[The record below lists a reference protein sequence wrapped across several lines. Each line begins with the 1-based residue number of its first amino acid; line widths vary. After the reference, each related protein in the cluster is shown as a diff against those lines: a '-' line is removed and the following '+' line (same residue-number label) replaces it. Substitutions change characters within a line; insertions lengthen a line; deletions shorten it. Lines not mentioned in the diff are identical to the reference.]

1 MKKLAVLM
9 MIPALAMLML
19 PAPASANWF
28 YWWGIQGT
36 WEMSA
41 SGSCIHSSKEYE
53 LNTEVF
59 PPTGTPK
66 NWLTAQPGSEVYVG
80 VTVSNGTWNFKP
92 NGEGTYSQRT
102 YATILPGGASSMNG
116 LDVPLEVRVLP
127 PLSVLTPSPVKF
139 TYEITPSGE
148 ITVTELDKD
157 GKPTGIK
164 HIGRISK
171 DMSTVTLL
179 SANDVQKFGLNFQ
192 YTICNTARTLIKVR
206 E

>member
-1 MKKLAVLM
+1 MKKLAVLL
-9 MIPALAMLML
+9 MIPALAMFMV
-19 PAPASANWF
+19 PAMASANWF

-53 LNTEVF
+53 LNAEVF
-59 PPTGTPK
+59 PPTGTLK
-66 NWLTAQPGSEVYVG
+66 NWLTAPPGSDVYVG
-80 VTVSNGTWNFKP
+80 VTVSNGTWNFKA

-102 YATILPGGASSMNG
+102 YATILPGGASTMNG
-116 LDVPLEVRVLP
+116 LAVPLEVRVLP
-127 PLSVLTPSPVKF
+127 PLSVPTPPPVNF

-148 ITVTELDKD
+148 ITVTEVDKD
-157 GKPTGIK
+157 GNPTGIK

-179 SANDVQKFGLNFQ
+179 SANSVQKFGLNFQ